1 MNKKHYSCT
10 VYGSHN
16 TIHTFKIY
24 FVTVFSVS
32 VTISSIQM
40 DHLIT
45 TPISAKFKLSKVAPS
60 KLILNRLGEGGF
72 RPTTSSGSDDLVE
85 GHCTSQNSYNSSLA
99 FLIVSPTSHTGC
111 FNCNLLHWV
120 HILLAIIENKATVF
134 EEVSTKIYDTR
145 SPKLPNTCLRGK
157 VNV

>member
-1 MNKKHYSCT
+1 M
-10 VYGSHN
+10 
-16 TIHTFKIY
+16 
-24 FVTVFSVS
+24 FSVS

-45 TPISAKFKLSKVAPS
+45 TLISAKFKLSKVAPS

-72 RPTTSSGSDDLVE
+72 QPTTSSGSDDLVE
-85 GHCTSQNSYNSSLA
+85 GHCTSRNSYNSSFA

-111 FNCNLLHWV
+111 FNRNLLHWV
-120 HILLAIIENKATVF
+120 HILHAIIKNKATVF

-145 SPKLPNTCLRGK
+145 SPKLPNTCLR
-157 VNV
+157 